1 MFGQAM
7 FGEAMFGR
15 FDRIWDP
22 IFVGICILSPCL
34 IWMMTMLVAFIVEA
48 QWDDP
53 CAGFTDTDIP
63 VHWQMSEAFLSY
75 NHSENAI

>member
-1 MFGQAM
+1 MCVYMCVYVCVVVCMCVYVCRYTRVRA
-7 FGEAMFGR
+7 
-15 FDRIWDP
+15 
-22 IFVGICILSPCL
+22 VVC
-34 IWMMTMLVAFIVEA
+34 VFIVEA

-63 VHWQMSEAFLSY
+63 VHWQISRAFLSY